1 MSVTLELLTQIL
13 EDVGISSSLEEEIL
27 TRIKES
33 NTPPRTDEDLTSE
46 DSYAFDDEQSFEQE
60 IEEDEEELQQDPSE
74 EKRAYESII
83 EQWFQVS
90 TRLDKF
96 HFYLVSFPLQQQ
108 NSFIHVNFY
117 LSFEKLPLNILLL
130 LLRAWLHW
138 KFAYT

>member
-1 MSVTLELLTQIL
+1 MTNNH
-13 EDVGISSSLEEEIL
+13 
-27 TRIKES
+27 S
-33 NTPPRTDEDLTSE
+33 NK
-46 DSYAFDDEQSFEQE
+46 E
-60 IEEDEEELQQDPSE
+60 IEEDEEELQQDLSE

-90 TRLDKF
+90 TQLDKF

>member
-1 MSVTLELLTQIL
+1 MSVSLELLTQIL
-13 EDVGISSSLEEEIL
+13 AKVGISSSQEEEIL
-27 TRIKES
+27 TAIKDS
-33 NTPPRTDEDLTSE
+33 NTPPATNEDSRSE
-46 DSYAFDDEQSFEQE
+46 DSYALDDEQTFEQE
-60 IEEDEEELQQDPSE
+60 IEEDEEELQQDLSE

-96 HFYLVSFPLQQQ
+96 YFYLVSLSLQQQ

-117 LSFEKLPLNILLL
+117 LSFEKLHMNIFLL